1 MSDFGLGGRATIRTK
16 IIGGAMKNWKHALAA
31 LGGVAAVI
39 VISAFGATSAG
50 TQPYKTDYM
59 ASWLQ
64 AIGSIGAIAASV
76 ALVRWQMNA
85 ERLRQELAEKKRIEL
100 RVEVVLRILAE
111 AHGWIGLVV
120 ANMKTDDDVRMNV
133 SRVFDEYT
141 IATLQAALDG
151 IPLWDLPSS
160 DFVTPIIQFKQAT
173 ARVIQSIHAIK
184 SEFARNPIDSVTDYS
199 EHEAVQAIRTLVP
212 IIDRAFA
219 RAKRYSQQFGVD
231 AALVT
236 G

>member
-1 MSDFGLGGRATIRTK
+1 
-16 IIGGAMKNWKHALAA
+16 MKNWIAALAA
-31 LGGVAAVI
+31 LGGIAAVI
-39 VISAFGATSAG
+39 IISAFGATSAG
-50 TQPYKTDYM
+50 TQPYKTEYM

-64 AIGSIGAIAASV
+64 AIGSISAIVASV
-76 ALVRWQMNA
+76 VLVRWQMDA
-85 ERLRQELAEKKRIEL
+85 ERSRQELAEKKRIEL

-111 AHGWIGLVV
+111 AHGWISLVA
-120 ANMKTDDDVRMNV
+120 ANMKTDDDVRMSV

-173 ARVIQSIHAIK
+173 VRVIQSIHAIK
-184 SEFARNPIDSVTDYS
+184 SDFSRNPIDSVTDYS

-212 IIDRAFA
+212 TIDRAFA
-219 RAKRYSQQFGVD
+219 RAKRYSHQFGVD